1 MSKVSCFTVKF
12 EVPSGPAP
20 ERQHYR
26 GFDLLGRWGPQSG
39 RVGQKGHGKTRH
51 FRSKGCFFPG
61 REAGCLSRARNTIE
75 EWKHRVATSAVI
87 YVRFEHAISGI
98 HNTHED
104 GALRIAPGAVI
115 HVRFEHAVSGV
126 HNTHEDGAVRKAE
139 RTRFTVIL
147 IPNSQHSRGS
157 EATDRSRAD
166 KTRHFGHRRCPNRRV
181 FGDYGV
187 GSGTECRVL
196 SSDWGPPPPPRAGW
210 PKAESQ
216 DSHRRCKIVM

>member
-1 MSKVSCFTVKF
+1 M
-12 EVPSGPAP
+12 
-20 ERQHYR
+20 
-26 GFDLLGRWGPQSG
+26 
-39 RVGQKGHGKTRH
+39 
-51 FRSKGCFFPG
+51 
-61 REAGCLSRARNTIE
+61 SRARNAIE

-166 KTRHFGHRRCPNRRV
+166 KTRHFGHRRCPNPRV
-181 FGDYGV
+181 FFLRFWHGIRHGV
-187 GSGTECRVL
+187 QCFLVRLGS
-196 SSDWGPPPPPRAGW
+196 PPPPPAGG
-210 PKAESQ
+210 PEAESQ